1 MNSPKTSNNLT
12 KIPDSIDSRFSLS
25 SPPPSPLIVVHD
37 HPLTHISSLSADDKL
52 ERDTLN
58 LYGDSSDPDFAALG
72 VSSASKN
79 GPVTLY
85 LDDFTNPPSL
95 SESSSKKSSSKKSSS
110 KKSSAKKSSAKKS
123 SSTKSSSTKSSSK
136 KHPAKK
142 SSAKKFT
149 TKKSKAGSKKRK
161 SKKTKKRRY

>member
-110 KKSSAKKSSAKKS
+110 
-123 SSTKSSSTKSSSK
+123 TKSSST